1 VARATLFLAQ
11 PGPGCTLGLLFLGGQ
26 QLWEV
31 ALAGL
36 SYPCYFAYR
45 HNASRWRWTY
55 YASTMK
61 IIAIGTESYANKDD
75 CLNAIRIMK
84 GSSGSTIYASE

>member
-1 VARATLFLAQ
+1 LR
-11 PGPGCTLGLLFLGGQ
+11 GPDQDAPADCCFSEDSNLR
-26 QLWEV
+26 EV
-31 ALAGL
+31 TLAGL